1 MVSGSGSGAGDM
13 ASADVATAEAATL
26 INNLIIVSSHV
37 IQDAIESE
45 GWNLSRSYREIIAK
59 AAPTQAG
66 ASVSF
71 ANGFFSH
78 STLLEPVQ
86 WSLP

>member
-1 MVSGSGSGAGDM
+1 M
-13 ASADVATAEAATL
+13 ASADVATAKASATL

-37 IQDAIESE
+37 IAIESE

-59 AAPTQAG
+59 ESPTQAG

-71 ANGFFSH
+71 A
-78 STLLEPVQ
+78 E
-86 WSLP
+86 

>member
-1 MVSGSGSGAGDM
+1 M
-13 ASADVATAEAATL
+13 ASADVATAKASATL

-45 GWNLSRSYREIIAK
+45 GWNLSRSNREIIAK
-59 AAPTQAG
+59 ESPTQAG

-71 ANGFFSH
+71 A
-78 STLLEPVQ
+78 E
-86 WSLP
+86 